1 MATFYASKTGEVS
14 AREKEHSALVRELA
28 GECMTLLENDGTLPL
43 AGAGKVAVYGN
54 GVRHTVKG
62 GTGSGDVNT
71 RTVVTIEQGL
81 KEAGFEILT
90 GKWLDE
96 YDKVLADAQAAY
108 QAELAKKAE
117 ELHVPI
123 FAVMFS
129 EVFAQPDVPVITE
142 KEDTDTAIYVLSRN
156 SGEGADRY
164 NRACD
169 YLLGENELA
178 DIAYLAEHY
187 EKTVLILNIANL
199 VDTTELKKIKGLNA
213 ILLAGQ
219 AGNATGN
226 IVADVVLG
234 KSIPSGK
241 LTDTWAAS
249 YEDYPSSKNFSHNN
263 GDTNDEYYSDGIYVG
278 YRYFDTFNVTP
289 NYCFGYGKGYTDF
302 ETEVRDVEADAKN
315 VTVTA
320 SVKNIG
326 DAFAGKEVVQV
337 YYSAPDGTIE
347 KPYQELGGF
356 GKSDL
361 LSPGESQTTMR
372 KKQHGYSRQER
383 ITSVSATAPEQ
394 RKWQQP

>member
-156 SGEGADRY
+156 STRKKIMAYLNSIAAEKQTKTVILPMSYTTLAEYLSVDRSAMMREMK
-164 NRACD
+164 N
-169 YLLGENELA
+169 LA
-178 DIAYLAEHY
+178 DEGIIERDGKKLR
-187 EKTVLILNIANL
+187 IL
-199 VDTTELKKIKGLNA
+199 D
-213 ILLAGQ
+213 
-219 AGNATGN
+219 
-226 IVADVVLG
+226 
-234 KSIPSGK
+234 
-241 LTDTWAAS
+241 
-249 YEDYPSSKNFSHNN
+249 
-263 GDTNDEYYSDGIYVG
+263 
-278 YRYFDTFNVTP
+278 
-289 NYCFGYGKGYTDF
+289 
-302 ETEVRDVEADAKN
+302 
-315 VTVTA
+315 
-320 SVKNIG
+320 
-326 DAFAGKEVVQV
+326 
-337 YYSAPDGTIE
+337 
-347 KPYQELGGF
+347 
-356 GKSDL
+356 
-361 LSPGESQTTMR
+361 
-372 KKQHGYSRQER
+372 
-383 ITSVSATAPEQ
+383 
-394 RKWQQP
+394 